1 MKTQETGNNNYFSS
15 QKIIS
20 SSILGGLAAAGI
32 ERAFLPSEVKAAIK
46 NTRFGEDV
54 FLQKTAKC
62 AEKTIKNLETAKINV
77 QQVIENAKNMYPDF
91 VKTAKSA
98 NKQFA
103 KTFIGIAGTIAC
115 AKLLSSAIL
124 KSRMSKEE

>member
-1 MKTQETGNNNYFSS
+1 MRTQETGNNNLFSTP
-15 QKIIS
+15 KLIS
-20 SSILGGLAAAGI
+20 TSILGGLTAAGV

-46 NTRFGEDV
+46 NTRFGEDA
-54 FLQKTAKC
+54 FLKKTAKC
-62 AEKTIKNLETAKINV
+62 AEKTIKNLGTSKINA

-103 KTFIGIAGTIAC
+103 KTFIGIAGTIMA
-115 AKLLSSAIL
+115 AKLISSAIL
-124 KSRMSKEE
+124 KSRTSKEQ

>member
-20 SSILGGLAAAGI
+20 SSILGGLAAASV
-32 ERAFLPSEVKAAIK
+32 ERAFLPAEVKAAIK
-46 NTRFGEDV
+46 NTRFGEDA
-54 FLQKTAKC
+54 FLKKTAKC
-62 AEKTIKNLETAKINV
+62 AEKTMKNLGTSKISV
-77 QQVIENAKNMYPDF
+77 KHTIENAKKLYPEF
-91 VKTAKSA
+91 VETAKTA

-103 KTFIGIAGTIAC
+103 KTFIGIAGTIMA
-115 AKLLSSAIL
+115 AKLITSAIL